1 MPGPT
6 RTSPLSDVV
15 WTDAE
20 IQSVRADYDTVCI
33 ELLESTGRRRVVK
46 CRGHIGYQLVG
57 FWDEIVVERA
67 EFVERDPFLDDCIRA
82 IRRANGEQPME
93 SGDPIRNKR
102 TWRVLLIHLADGA
115 VLRVAAGQFTS
126 E

>member
-1 MPGPT
+1 MSGPT
-6 RTSPLSDVV
+6 RTSPLSDVL
-15 WTDAE
+15 WADAE

-33 ELLESTGRRRVVK
+33 ELRESTGRKRVVK
-46 CRGHIGYQLVG
+46 CCGHIGYQLIG

-67 EFVERDPFLDDCIRA
+67 EFVETDPFLDDCIQAIKRA
-82 IRRANGEQPME
+82 HGEQRLE
-93 SGDPIRNKR
+93 SGDPIRNR
-102 TWRVLLIHLADGA
+102 GTWSVLLIHLADGA